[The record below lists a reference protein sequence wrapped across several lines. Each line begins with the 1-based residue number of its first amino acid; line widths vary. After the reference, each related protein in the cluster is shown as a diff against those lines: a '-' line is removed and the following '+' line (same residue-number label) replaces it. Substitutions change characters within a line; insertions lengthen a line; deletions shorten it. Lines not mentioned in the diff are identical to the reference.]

1 MNEYVILELEN
12 GTKCTVV
19 DALEYGAKKYFLV
32 LLVSEKEDYV
42 ADDFKLCIY
51 NENKN
56 YLEKITNEEEKEFIK
71 SIFDERLKEKKEL
84 EVKLTLISNNL
95 IKLRIIDINNCDYIL
110 ELPNGE
116 KIKKNISFYP
126 DYKPECDAYI
136 YMSESIIKEKNIFQY
151 GTIYNSEK
159 ININEIIKIE
169 TSEKEYYL
177 QRYYG

>member
-32 LLVSEKEDYV
+32 LLVSKEEDYID
-42 ADDFKLCIY
+42 DDFKLCMY

-56 YLEKITNEEEKEFIK
+56 YLEKITNEEEKDFIM

-84 EVKLTLISNNL
+84 EEQLNLISNNL
-95 IKLRIIDINNCDYIL
+95 IKLRIVDINDYNYIL

-116 KIKKNISFYP
+116 KIIKNINFYVGN
-126 DYKPECDAYI
+126 KLEVNNYI
-136 YMSESIIKEKNIFQY
+136 YMSEAIIKEKNIFQY
-151 GTIYNSEK
+151 GTIYDLKK

>member
-32 LLVSEKEDYV
+32 LLVSKEEDYID
-42 ADDFKLCIY
+42 DDFKLCMY

-56 YLEKITNEEEKEFIK
+56 YLEKITNEEEKDFIM

-84 EVKLTLISNNL
+84 EEQLNLISNNL
-95 IKLRIIDINNCDYIL
+95 IKLRIVDINDYNYIL

-116 KIKKNISFYP
+116 KIIKNINFYVGN
-126 DYKPECDAYI
+126 KLEVNNYI
-136 YMSESIIKEKNIFQY
+136 YMSEAIIKEKNIFQY
-151 GTIYNSEK
+151 GIIYDLKK

>member
-1 MNEYVILELEN
+1 MKEYVILELEN

-32 LLVSEKEDYV
+32 LLVSEEEDYV

-56 YLEKITNEEEKEFIK
+56 YLERITNEAEKDFIM
-71 SIFDERLKEKKEL
+71 SIFEERLKEKKEL
-84 EVKLTLISNNL
+84 EEQLNLISNNL
-95 IKLRIIDINNCDYIL
+95 IKLRIVDINEFDYTL
-110 ELPNGE
+110 ELTNGE
-116 KIKKNISFYP
+116 KIIKNINFYVGN
-126 DYKPECDAYI
+126 KLEVNNYI
-136 YMSESIIKEKNIFQY
+136 YMSEAIIKEKNIFQY
-151 GTIYNSEK
+151 GIIYDLKK

>member
-32 LLVSEKEDYV
+32 LLVSEEEDYV
-42 ADDFKLCIY
+42 DDNFKLCMY

-56 YLEKITNEEEKEFIK
+56 YLEKITNEAEKDFIM
-71 SIFDERLKEKKEL
+71 SILQERSKEKKEL
-84 EVKLTLISNNL
+84 EEQLNLISNNL
-95 IKLRIIDINNCDYIL
+95 IKLRIVDINEYDYTL
-110 ELPNGE
+110 EYPNGE

-126 DYKPECDAYI
+126 DYKSECDAYI

-169 TSEKEYYL
+169 TLNKEYFL